1 MRDIV
6 QKCFR
11 LWECVQRNKIINVFM
26 EIFAKID
33 MFYAKQ
39 LIFAA
44 IFETFRCLGLL
55 ISQSHKN
62 FPPQFAALELT
73 PALKL
78 IPISKL
84 VPTSKIIPTLEL
96 VPP

>member
-39 LIFAA
+39 LIFAE
-44 IFETFRCLGLL
+44 ILETFCFLALLMSQTGL
-55 ISQSHKN
+55 
-62 FPPQFAALELT
+62 E
-73 PALKL
+73 
-78 IPISKL
+78 
-84 VPTSKIIPTLEL
+84 KIFFGW
-96 VPP
+96 